1 MLIIHLFIMKK
12 HLLTII
18 IAVACFAAFAQK
30 PEPAIGKAVY
40 TFSHVRDTLHR
51 DKPYT
56 ERLTLLVGRDAS
68 LYQSLDK
75 QLAQEQLVNSVKEQ
89 VKNASNPNAVS
100 LTLQGGPPTQTEE
113 YYQYPKEKKLYTE
126 EQLVN
131 YYLVEEPLP
140 AIKWQIK
147 KDTMSISGLAC
158 QKATAHFKGRDYT
171 AWFCTDLP
179 FQTGPW
185 KLNGLPGLILQANDS
200 KNEVVFKFE
209 GFEDIRAS
217 NQTIAPPTDDIR
229 TSPDNIAKLKEARAK
244 DPSGFM
250 KAAHGSGQA
259 KRGSNG
265 MDMIDPSKIASIN
278 IKAYSGTN
286 TKVVN
291 NPIELPEGK

>member
-1 MLIIHLFIMKK
+1 MKY
-12 HLLTII
+12 LLTII
-18 IAVACFAAFAQK
+18 AAIICFTASAQK

-40 TFSHVRDTLHR
+40 NFSHVRDTLHR

-56 ERLTLLVGRDAS
+56 ERLALLVGRDAS
-68 LYQSLDK
+68 VYKSLDK
-75 QLAQEQLVNSVKEQ
+75 QLAEQKMVADVMNQ
-89 VKNASNPNAVS
+89 VKNASNPNA
-100 LTLQGGPPTQTEE
+100 LTLTIQGGPPTQAEE

-126 EQLVN
+126 ETVVN

-147 KDTMSISGLAC
+147 KDTMSISGLQC
-158 QKATAHFKGRDYT
+158 QMATTHFKGRDYT
-171 AWFCTDLP
+171 AWFCADLP

-185 KLNGLPGLILQANDS
+185 KLNGLPGLILEASDT
-200 KNEVVFKFE
+200 KKEVIFKFE

-217 NQTIAPPTDDIR
+217 NQTIAPPADDIR
-229 TSPDNIAKLKEARAK
+229 TSPENMAKLKEARAK

-250 KAAHGSGQA
+250 KASHGSGQA

-265 MDMIDPSKIASIN
+265 MDMVDPSKIASIN
-278 IKAYSGTN
+278 VKGYTGPL

>member
-1 MLIIHLFIMKK
+1 MKK

-18 IAVACFAAFAQK
+18 ISITCFTVFGQK

-40 TFSHVRDTLHR
+40 NFIHVRDTLHR

-56 ERLTLLVGRDAS
+56 ERLTLLIGRNAS
-68 LYQSLDK
+68 VYKSLDK
-75 QLAQEQLVNSVKEQ
+75 QLAQEKMLADVANQ
-89 VKNASNPNAVS
+89 VKNASNPNAVAI
-100 LTLQGGPPTQTEE
+100 TIQGGPPTQSEE

-140 AIKWQIK
+140 VIQWQIK
-147 KDTMSISGLAC
+147 KDTMSISGLPC

-171 AWFCTDLP
+171 AWFCPDLP

-185 KLNGLPGLILQANDS
+185 KLNGLPGLILEASDS
-200 KNEVVFKFE
+200 KKEVMFKFE
-209 GFEDIRAS
+209 GFEDIRAT
-217 NQTIAPPTDDIR
+217 NQTIAPPADDIK
-229 TSPDNIAKLKEARAK
+229 TNPAEIAKLKDARAK

-250 KAAHGSGQA
+250 KASHGSGQA

-278 IKAYSGTN
+278 VKGYSGSLTR
-286 TKVVN
+286 VVN